1 MDTCRQNG
9 QAVMKYQPAGKSNR
23 ERPSMGLLNCNRSV
37 MTMMMMMMM
46 IKWHSKKLLVFL
58 SEKYS

>member
-1 MDTCRQNG
+1 
-9 QAVMKYQPAGKSNR
+9 MKYQPAGKSNQ
-23 ERPSMGLLNCNRSV
+23 EHPSMGLLNCNRSV
-37 MTMMMMMMM
+37 MM